1 MTPRMIV
8 VASEQPGLA
17 DAIAARL
24 QHGGAIAYATHSAG
38 GCLRVATSVAAD
50 VILLDPKLPARLER
64 LLHAH
69 PTSAHAHVLHLSAAD
84 IAAPPKPQTEV
95 QHPVAA

>member
-1 MTPRMIV
+1 MIV

-24 QHGGAIAYATHSAG
+24 RHDGAIAYATHSAG
-38 GCLRVATSVAAD
+38 GCLRVATSVSPD

-64 LLHAH
+64 LLRAH
-69 PTSAHAHVLHLSAAD
+69 PTSAHAQVLHLSEAD
-84 IAAPPKPQTEV
+84 LAAPPKPRIEV
-95 QHPVAA
+95 HPVAA